1 MAEPMRDGAPLTIRL
16 PATVHETLAR
26 LAGAG
31 HEAALVGGSV
41 RDLVSGSVPQDWD
54 VATAAPPDR
63 VAELFP
69 GSTWTNRF
77 GTVTVRGADG
87 MEVQVTTFRFEGP
100 YHDHR
105 RPANVAWGRSLDED
119 LSRRDFTVNAIAWRP
134 TDLGSGEG
142 VLVDPHAG
150 IEDLRAGLLRAVG
163 DPSARFDED
172 ALRMVRAAR
181 FAGRLGLRI
190 DAATAD
196 AIRANAPAAASLS
209 GERVRDE
216 LLRMLEAADPARP
229 PSSAIRLLE
238 ELGLLTVLLPEL
250 AALRGVPQAKALA
263 GDALDH
269 SLRTADALSAD
280 RPLLRM
286 AGLLHDLGKA
296 TTLADGHFIG
306 HEVAGAEL
314 AEAVGERLR
323 LSRAE
328 SAWLTRL
335 VRQHMFAYTPD
346 WTDAAVRRFIRRVG
360 TDLLDDLFALRGA
373 DNAASGVQ
381 RPATTGLTEL
391 RTRIRQVM
399 ASGPLSQ
406 DQLALN
412 GRDLTRDLGL
422 APGPLVGELLR
433 RLLEAVLDDP
443 SLNRRD
449 RLLDLA
455 RAWASQGGAAEHRQ
469 PSNARSGEAAGD
481 GPAATIGDPGAVP
494 SRLGSPAHKEESP
507 PS

>member
-41 RDLVSGSVPQDWD
+41 RDLVSGS
-54 VATAAPPDR
+54 
-63 VAELFP
+63 ELFP

-250 AALRGVPQAKALA
+250 AALRGVPQAKALVGA
-263 GDALDH
+263 IRG
-269 SLRTADALSAD
+269 SA
-280 RPLLRM
+280 
-286 AGLLHDLGKA
+286 
-296 TTLADGHFIG
+296 
-306 HEVAGAEL
+306 
-314 AEAVGERLR
+314 
-323 LSRAE
+323 
-328 SAWLTRL
+328 
-335 VRQHMFAYTPD
+335 
-346 WTDAAVRRFIRRVG
+346 AAAHG
-360 TDLLDDLFALRGA
+360 
-373 DNAASGVQ
+373 
-381 RPATTGLTEL
+381 
-391 RTRIRQVM
+391 
-399 ASGPLSQ
+399 
-406 DQLALN
+406 
-412 GRDLTRDLGL
+412 
-422 APGPLVGELLR
+422 
-433 RLLEAVLDDP
+433 
-443 SLNRRD
+443 
-449 RLLDLA
+449 
-455 RAWASQGGAAEHRQ
+455 
-469 PSNARSGEAAGD
+469 
-481 GPAATIGDPGAVP
+481 GPAA
-494 SRLGSPAHKEESP
+494 
-507 PS
+507 